1 MAVCTIS
8 LVDDPTLSFKM
19 GIRGFHVYQE
29 KWKPFIG
36 QELSFVQEADNV
48 YDCFAVAV
56 KTKCKGSLAP
66 QEIVGHVPLELSRF
80 IFFAIQHGCSF
91 SAKVLTQKPVRS
103 PLVQGGL
110 EVVCAVSASWSN
122 CAGLAVLEQVT
133 GSKYS
138 VDNNE
143 KDDSTEILKNIGD
156 VLKIDGHHP
165 QSEELE
171 EAAIESD
178 TDIIMIPRDEN

>member
-1 MAVCTIS
+1 M
-8 LVDDPTLSFKM
+8 
-19 GIRGFHVYQE
+19 
-29 KWKPFIG
+29 
-36 QELSFVQEADNV
+36 
-48 YDCFAVAV
+48 
-56 KTKCKGSLAP
+56 
-66 QEIVGHVPLELSRF
+66 
-80 IFFAIQHGCSF
+80 
-91 SAKVLTQKPVRS
+91 
-103 PLVQGGL
+103 